1 MTKVQFEY
9 PIKSSVKI
17 LFDALTDPSKLS
29 EWFCDDVN
37 LLAKGTSEKVYEFF
51 WDGSE
56 QRAEVL
62 SIKDNKSIKFHW
74 EEEDEGTYFEM
85 KIQIHDITNDVALV
99 ITDFAE
105 DGEEDEC
112 KLLWDSQIKN
122 LFQVLGV

>member
-37 LLAKGTSEKVYEFF
+37 LLAKGTSSKVYEFF

-62 SIKDNKSIKFHW
+62 AIKDGKSIKFRW
-74 EEEDEGTYFEM
+74 EDEEDDTFFEM
-85 KIQIHDITNDVALV
+85 KIQIDPITNDVALV

-105 DGEEDEC
+105 DDEEEEC
-112 KLLWDSQIKN
+112 QLLWDSQVKK
-122 LFQVLGV
+122 LCEVLGV